1 MWEIWFCIWT
11 AFWSLL
17 FDLVSLLFEYQS
29 KQQKREYLVW
39 RCLQNGQLKWQT
51 WLLEHRIIICF
62 HFHSSFARF
71 LSCFSHIFGTFYVWN
86 SVPFLP
92 SKHVFSINRRLRWT
106 PYLKHSQS
114 NYKYLLLVCIWGRIE
129 WYTSLCIFFTQ
140 DAVTVTSRAWV
151 HSVKSNMSKLVT
163 SGKFLWKKLVWN
175 CVHGGGCELARG
187 PFVFLQ

>member
-1 MWEIWFCIWT
+1 MENVIKNRLESWLSEHWALLLMWEIWFCIWT

-39 RCLQNGQLKWQT
+39 RCLKDGELNWQT

-62 HFHSSFARF
+62 NFHSSFARF
-71 LSCFSHIFGTFYVWN
+71 LSCFSHIFETFYVWN

-114 NYKYLLLVCIWGRIE
+114 NCCFAFEAELSGTLHFVFFLLRMLLQSHQE
-129 WYTSLCIFFTQ
+129 LEFTQ
-140 DAVTVTSRAWV
+140 WSQTWV
-151 HSVKSNMSKLVT
+151 NS
-163 SGKFLWKKLVWN
+163 
-175 CVHGGGCELARG
+175 
-187 PFVFLQ
+187 